1 MIDCA
6 RLVFSVGSARASSFR
21 QQAEELYIS
30 LTPTSADLNAAPGS
44 RPNYYIAYRI
54 STVHDCY
61 EDEHAMNTASGRCSK
76 TGFTV
81 PRNVTPVKLM
91 GRAAT
96 IYEVCA
102 FPARRTTA

>member
-21 QQAEELYIS
+21 QQADKSYIS

-76 TGFTV
+76 SRIHRPPQRDAGETDG
-81 PRNVTPVKLM
+81 PR
-91 GRAAT
+91 RYD
-96 IYEVCA
+96 I
-102 FPARRTTA
+102 